1 MARRILKSSV
11 FKGELKED
19 TIKDSSAHK
28 LIKTYNSSAE
38 TKEILDYDVWFK
50 QNIDNYKVV
59 EESIYQSKLGRVF
72 TLIRKLDFE
81 DELDLNWDF

>member
-1 MARRILKSSV
+1 MYGL
-11 FKGELKED
+11 
-19 TIKDSSAHK
+19 
-28 LIKTYNSSAE
+28 
-38 TKEILDYDVWFK
+38 K

-59 EESIYQSKLGRVF
+59 EESIYQSKLRRVF

>member
-1 MARRILKSSV
+1 MLKQ
-11 FKGELKED
+11 KIIMYGL
-19 TIKDSSAHK
+19 
-28 LIKTYNSSAE
+28 
-38 TKEILDYDVWFK
+38 K